1 MRHFFDRTRN
11 RNTQR
16 DLILTT
22 LTSLLGIALLLI
34 FGFLISKTKSAIN
47 WRTVGIAFALQ
58 FSIGAFALYLPIGQ
72 TVLNAISSG
81 ISQVLSYGT
90 DGIQFLFGDL
100 GKMKLGFIFAFNVLP
115 VIIFFSALISLLYYI
130 GIMGWV
136 VKILGGGLQK
146 LLGTSKA
153 ESMSATANIFVSQ
166 TEAPV
171 VIRPY
176 IPSMTQSE
184 IFAVMVGGMATVAG
198 SVLAGYVGLGVELKY
213 LLAASFMAAPGG
225 FLMAKLLVPETE
237 KVTEHEKIIAN
248 NRHEYVNVFDAAA
261 GGASNGLMLAVNIG
275 AMLLAFIALIA
286 LLNGMLG
293 GIGGW
298 FGVEDLTLQRIL
310 GYLFQPVAFVLGIP
324 WSETHLAGALI
335 GQKLVLNE
343 FVAYVEF
350 SEIKDQMSPY
360 TQAIVTFALCGFANF
375 SSIAIQLGGLGVMA
389 PNRRGDIAKL
399 GLRAVLAAFMANLM
413 NAAIAGFFISLA

>member
-1 MRHFFDRTRN
+1 M
-11 RNTQR
+11 
-16 DLILTT
+16 TT

-413 NAAIAGFFISLA
+413 NAAIAGFFISLS